1 MTRTLGLVLLVALF
15 HASNVSAATA
25 SPPTP
30 TQVFITVDGITGES
44 TTKGHE
50 GQIEAFNFSET
61 WRQTAT
67 TGGGTGGGSGK
78 ATLGPVVFDKVQ
90 GVASIRLL
98 KALLQG
104 RIIAKVILDFGQGPD
119 GKVPVSYRIT
129 LLNVIVVGLNETSA
143 ADGTPLDE
151 VQLSFDSAS
160 WEVFDPSDSTGFD
173 GATGRVNVTA
183 PTGGRSSR

>member
-1 MTRTLGLVLLVALF
+1 M
-15 HASNVSAATA
+15 
-25 SPPTP
+25 
-30 TQVFITVDGITGES
+30 TVDGIPGES

-61 WRQTAT
+61 WRQTVT

-90 GVASIRLL
+90 GVASVRLL

-104 RIIAKVILDFGQGPD
+104 RTIPKVLLDFGQGPD
-119 GKVPVSYRIT
+119 GKGAVSYRIT
-129 LLNVIVVGLNETSA
+129 LLNVIVVGLNETSG
-143 ADGTPLDE
+143 ADGTLLDE
-151 VQLSFDSAS
+151 VQLTFDSAT

-173 GATGRVNVTA
+173 ASTGKVNLTA
-183 PTGGRSSR
+183 PSGGRGSR

>member
-1 MTRTLGLVLLVALF
+1 
-15 HASNVSAATA
+15 
-25 SPPTP
+25 
-30 TQVFITVDGITGES
+30 
-44 TTKGHE
+44 
-50 GQIEAFNFSET
+50 
-61 WRQTAT
+61 
-67 TGGGTGGGSGK
+67 
-78 ATLGPVVFDKVQ
+78 
-90 GVASIRLL
+90 VASIRLL

-119 GKVPVSYRIT
+119 GKSQVTYRIT

-151 VQLSFDSAS
+151 VQLSFDSAN

-183 PTGGRSSR
+183 PTGNRGSR

>member
-1 MTRTLGLVLLVALF
+1 MTRTLGPVLVVALF
-15 HASNVSAATA
+15 HASNALAAAA
-25 SPPTP
+25 SPATP
-30 TQVFITVDGITGES
+30 TQVFVTVDGIPGES

-67 TGGGTGGGSGK
+67 TGGGTGGGTGK

-90 GVASIRLL
+90 GAASIKLL
-98 KALLQG
+98 KALLAG
-104 RIIAKVILDFGQGPD
+104 RAIAKVILDFGQGAD
-119 GKVPVSYRIT
+119 GKGAVSYRIT

-143 ADGTPLDE
+143 ADGTLLDE
-151 VQLSFDSAS
+151 VQLTFESAN

-173 GATGRVNVTA
+173 GPTGRVNLTA
-183 PTGGRSSR
+183 PTGGRRSR